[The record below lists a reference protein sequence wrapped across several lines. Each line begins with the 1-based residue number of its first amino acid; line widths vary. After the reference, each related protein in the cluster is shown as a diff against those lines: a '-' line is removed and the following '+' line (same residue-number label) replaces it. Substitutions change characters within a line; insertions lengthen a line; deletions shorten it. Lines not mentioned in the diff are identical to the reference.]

1 MPKLDVEGRAVALTE
16 SGFLA
21 DLADWDEAVAEALAA
36 RSNIRLTG
44 AHWEILLYLR
54 EYHAKFQH
62 LPNARMFVKAVQKQF
77 GEEKGNSRYLHG
89 LFPDSAVRYA
99 CLIAGLPKPPGCL

>member
-1 MPKLDVEGRAVALTE
+1 MPGLDVEGRCLALTD

-21 DLADWDEAVAEALAA
+21 DAAEWDEAVALALAA
-36 RSNIRLTG
+36 RSGIRLTE
-44 AHWEILLYLR
+44 AHWEILRHLR
-54 EYHAKFQH
+54 EYYGKFHH
-62 LPNARMFVKAVQKQF
+62 LPNARMFVKLVQKEF
-77 GEEKGNSRYLHG
+77 GAEKGSSRYLHS